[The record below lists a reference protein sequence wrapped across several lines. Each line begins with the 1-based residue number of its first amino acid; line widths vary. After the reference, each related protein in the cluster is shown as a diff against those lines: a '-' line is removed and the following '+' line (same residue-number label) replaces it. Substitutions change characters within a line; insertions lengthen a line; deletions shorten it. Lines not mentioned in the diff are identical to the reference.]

1 MSFYPPI
8 GFLFK
13 VSIKGVDD
21 AEADF
26 QEVSG
31 LSMTLE
37 TLALKEGGQNR
48 FVHQLPV
55 RTTSDKLVLKRGLKL
70 SSGLTKWCREA
81 IEEFSFSPKTMTI
94 SLLDPGIED
103 ALSTPLVTWEV
114 THAYP
119 VKWSL
124 SSFNAMNND
133 LAIETVEIQ
142 YRFFTKVF
150 PE

>member
-1 MSFYPPI
+1 MAFYPPT

-13 VSIKGVDD
+13 VSIQGIPD

-48 FVHQLPV
+48 FIHQLPV
-55 RTTSDKLVLKRGLKL
+55 RTTSDKLVLKRGLKAT
-70 SSGLTKWCREA
+70 SSLLTWCREA
-81 IEEFSFSPKTMTI
+81 IEEFSFSPKDLDI
-94 SLLDPGIED
+94 SLLDPGID
-103 ALSTPLVTWEV
+103 DSLSNPLVSWHLS
-114 THAYP
+114 HAYP

-124 SSFNAMNND
+124 SPFNAMNSE
-133 LAIETVEIQ
+133 LAIETIEIQ
-142 YRFFTKVF
+142 YRFFTKTF